1 VNVKT
6 TATSKGSVTT
16 WEPAKNPVAAAPG
29 SDLLYQRHRRSS
41 AVGISQVKPS
51 AAAGGSDLSPPAYA
65 DGSDLWRF
73 TLIHMIHEYLCAQ
86 RIESRGKGLSRRSG

>member
-6 TATSKGSVTT
+6 AATSKGSVTT

-51 AAAGGSDLSPPAYA
+51 AAAGGSDL
-65 DGSDLWRF
+65 WRF